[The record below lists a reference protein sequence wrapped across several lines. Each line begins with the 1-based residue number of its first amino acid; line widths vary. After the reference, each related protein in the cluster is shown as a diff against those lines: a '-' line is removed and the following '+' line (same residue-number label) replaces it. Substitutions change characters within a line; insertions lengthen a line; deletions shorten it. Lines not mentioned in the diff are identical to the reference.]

1 MYSPIGSKNGR
12 VLYKKTELDQ
22 NGLTWYM
29 HFDETQEKWK
39 YENTATPWSSFDDFN
54 GNSLGEICYNL
65 TKMSKNSVVS
75 IFNYELKLMV
85 YQQTR

>member
-54 GNSLGEICYNL
+54 GNSLGEICYKL
-65 TKMSKNSVVS
+65 TKIPK
-75 IFNYELKLMV
+75 K
-85 YQQTR
+85 